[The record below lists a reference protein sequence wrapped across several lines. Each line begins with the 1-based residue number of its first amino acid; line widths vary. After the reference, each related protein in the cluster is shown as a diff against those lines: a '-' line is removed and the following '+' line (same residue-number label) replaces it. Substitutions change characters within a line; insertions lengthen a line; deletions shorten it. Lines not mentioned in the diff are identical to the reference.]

1 MKCKIKFEIN
11 NLAPQYDCCDKYL
24 TQNKWSSKGIVEL
37 VHNPGTL
44 QLKCMYKIGIK
55 LCLPWFDPRFNDL
68 QISFWGYALE
78 QQQLRI
84 Y

>member
-1 MKCKIKFEIN
+1 MNK
-11 NLAPQYDCCDKYL
+11 LSPQYDCCDKYL
-24 TQNKWSSKGIVEL
+24 TQKEWSSEGNCWINSQSRNITIKVYVYEEW
-37 VHNPGTL
+37 
-44 QLKCMYKIGIK
+44 IK
-55 LCLPWFDPRFNDL
+55 LCLPLFDPRFNDL